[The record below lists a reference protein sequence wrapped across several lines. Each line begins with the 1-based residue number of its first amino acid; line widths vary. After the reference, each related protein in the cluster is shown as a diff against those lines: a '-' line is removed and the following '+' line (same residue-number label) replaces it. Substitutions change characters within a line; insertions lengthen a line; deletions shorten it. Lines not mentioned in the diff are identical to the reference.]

1 MYLLECGYSSSV
13 VLYATLSGN
22 FNFAKVSAMTV
33 ENGSS
38 FYAVCQHSANA
49 ATSMSNILGDVV
61 EMAAREATR
70 PSSGFATRDNIAW
83 QPVLQQYSSGK
94 REPAFPLSVG
104 LPFTVIVVG
113 ELF

>member
-1 MYLLECGYSSSV
+1 M
-13 VLYATLSGN
+13 YATLSDN
-22 FNFAKVSAMTV
+22 FNFAKVSARTV

-38 FYAVCQHSANA
+38 FHAVCQHSANV
-49 ATSMSNILGDVV
+49 ATRTTNVLGDVV
-61 EMAAREATR
+61 ETAAREATR
-70 PSSGFATRDNIAW
+70 PSSGFAARDNNAW